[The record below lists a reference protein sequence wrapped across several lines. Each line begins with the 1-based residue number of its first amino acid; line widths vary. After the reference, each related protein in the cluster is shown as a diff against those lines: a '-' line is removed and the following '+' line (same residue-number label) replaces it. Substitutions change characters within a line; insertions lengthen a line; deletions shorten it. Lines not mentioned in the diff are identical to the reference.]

1 MIVAL
6 TALLGAALYAAAGYG
21 GVRAAEY
28 IIPRLQRFED
38 GPEPRDINSWWLV
51 GGAAVLG
58 LIVGAKVVP
67 LPNLI
72 AFAILAGALVAIW
85 YCDVRTGIVPD
96 VFTLIPLAVGAL
108 IALFRHEYWALA
120 SAAVVGLPF
129 AGAALLSRGRGM
141 GWGDAKLAALGGL
154 ILGMLTGTFLFGIAS
169 LAAVIVSA
177 VRNRNKQVPVAFAP
191 YLVAA
196 IAIGIALS
204 VR

>member
-1 MIVAL
+1 MI
-6 TALLGAALYAAAGYG
+6 GAALYAAAGYG

-28 IIPRLQRFED
+28 LIPKLQPFED
-38 GPEPRDINSWWLV
+38 GPPPRDVNIWALV
-51 GGAAVLG
+51 GGAALLG
-58 LIVGAKVVP
+58 LILGFKLAP
-67 LPNLI
+67 LPDLI
-72 AFAILAGALVAIW
+72 VYAILTGALVAIW

-96 VFTLIPLAVGAL
+96 LFTLVPLGIGVV

-120 SAAVVGLPF
+120 SAVVVGVPF

-169 LAAVIVSA
+169 LVAVIVSA
-177 VRNRNKQVPVAFAP
+177 VRNRAKPVPVAFAP
-191 YLVAA
+191 YLVSA
-196 IAIGIALS
+196 IAAGIALG